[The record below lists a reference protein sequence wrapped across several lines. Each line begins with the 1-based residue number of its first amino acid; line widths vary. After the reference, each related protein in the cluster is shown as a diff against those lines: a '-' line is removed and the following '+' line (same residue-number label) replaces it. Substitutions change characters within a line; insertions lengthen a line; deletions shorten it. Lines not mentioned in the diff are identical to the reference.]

1 MPRSGPEYA
10 AAMGVDERARRV
22 GHDFLYRACRG
33 ERAAGLTMVDAFGD
47 PSAAHRAFHGVE
59 TRDPTADIDVVA
71 YCFGVPP
78 EQYLV
83 EGVDRPPIRR
93 AMWGVL
99 PELVFDQPPHRSASG
114 RLVRKAGEQ
123 AGKVLGRDRRARN
136 LAARAQGRR
145 SRSSGTGAAEL
156 AKRRVAQE
164 QNHRRISPGA
174 IARHRGRTLPALDR
188 IRRIGNNRPPRKE
201 RTDEMAVARSARL
214 H

>member
-10 AAMGVDERARRV
+10 AAMGVDERARGV
-22 GHDFLYRACRG
+22 GHDFLYRAWRG
-33 ERAAGLTMVDAFGD
+33 ERAAGLTMVDYFGD
-47 PSAAHRAFHGVE
+47 WSAAHRAFHGVE

-83 EGVDRPPIRR
+83 EGVDRSLIRR

-99 PELVFDQPPHRSASG
+99 PDLVLTNRLIGLQAADWYEKLESRREKFLAEIAELEPCRS
-114 RLVRKAGEQ
+114 
-123 AGKVLGRDRRARN
+123 RARLSISIVWN
-136 LAARAQGRR
+136 R
-145 SRSSGTGAAEL
+145 AAEL

-188 IRRIGNNRPPRKE
+188 ICKSATIVHRGKNE
-201 RTDEMAVARSARL
+201 RMK
-214 H
+214 